1 MDTRP
6 RFKYTFPDGRVA
18 LIIRDHGDAPPA
30 RLDLE
35 LVQSDPLWATA
46 ERRPGTQRR
55 FVWLTY
61 AGAAS

>member
-6 RFKYTFPDGRVA
+6 RFKYIFPDGRVA
-18 LIIRDHGDAPPA
+18 LIIRDHGDRPPA

-35 LVQSDPLWATA
+35 LSPSDPLWSTA

-61 AGAAS
+61 VEAAS